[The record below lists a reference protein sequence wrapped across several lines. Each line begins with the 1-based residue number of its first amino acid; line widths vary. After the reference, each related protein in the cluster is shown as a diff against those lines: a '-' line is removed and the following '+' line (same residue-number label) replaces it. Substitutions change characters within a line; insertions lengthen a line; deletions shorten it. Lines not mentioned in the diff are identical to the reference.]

1 MHDLKRIGNNDK
13 QSLKNGG
20 INMKHFKNHYGQ
32 SRIFKERKFNL
43 QLFAEPTDP
52 PADPQDPPT
61 DPKDEKKYSDKD
73 VDDIVNKKFA
83 RWQADKEKELK
94 AQAEAAK
101 LAQEE
106 AAKLAKMN
114 AEQKQQ
120 YEMEKLQKENAELK
134 ANQVRI
140 ELGKEASNLLAEK
153 NIVATQDILDFVVGT
168 DAETT
173 KSNIDRFVK
182 IIEAQVKQ
190 AEIARATGTTP
201 RNITNNNNSLSEID
215 KRIAKYQ

>member
-20 INMKHFKNHYGQ
+20 INMKHFNNQYGQ
-32 SRIFKERKFNL
+32 SRIFNL
-43 QLFAEPTDP
+43 QLFAEPTEPPADKQDP
-52 PADPQDPPT
+52 PADQ
-61 DPKDEKKYSDKD
+61 KDEKKYSDKD

-83 RWQADKEKELK
+83 RWQAEKEKELK

-120 YEMEKLQKENAELK
+120 YELEKLQKENAELK

-168 DAETT
+168 DAEAT